1 MGRPKIGNRVR
12 AVTVTLDVES
22 LPLARKRA
30 FENGWSLSEYMS
42 RLLVADLRRK
52 VGVAHRYPRRLGGR
66 GA

>member
-1 MGRPKIGNRVR
+1 MGRPKVGNRVR

-52 VGVAHRYPRRLGGR
+52 VGVAHRYPRRLNGR